1 MNKEK
6 KKNKLQLVG
15 QDNSFIQKTIYK
27 ELDIND
33 LKIFKTIVSKV
44 NYKNSLFEDFYT
56 IDYNDLDLA
65 GVKKDNRFA
74 STTKSLKKLSNCFVT
89 IQDKDENIIE
99 LGLITNKFI
108 YKKHSSKI
116 IIEIHD
122 DLKPYLLDLKKK
134 YTRYSLEN
142 IKKLTLFHF

>member
-65 GVKKDNRFA
+65 GVKKEA
-74 STTKSLKKLSNCFVT
+74 
-89 IQDKDENIIE
+89 
-99 LGLITNKFI
+99 
-108 YKKHSSKI
+108 
-116 IIEIHD
+116 
-122 DLKPYLLDLKKK
+122 
-134 YTRYSLEN
+134 
-142 IKKLTLFHF
+142 

>member
-1 MNKEK
+1 VNKEK

-65 GVKKDNRFA
+65 GVKKEA
-74 STTKSLKKLSNCFVT
+74 
-89 IQDKDENIIE
+89 
-99 LGLITNKFI
+99 
-108 YKKHSSKI
+108 
-116 IIEIHD
+116 
-122 DLKPYLLDLKKK
+122 
-134 YTRYSLEN
+134 
-142 IKKLTLFHF
+142 

>member
-1 MNKEK
+1 VNKEK

-65 GVKKDNRFA
+65 GVKKEG
-74 STTKSLKKLSNCFVT
+74 LM
-89 IQDKDENIIE
+89 KD
-99 LGLITNKFI
+99 LGA
-108 YKKHSSKI
+108 
-116 IIEIHD
+116 
-122 DLKPYLLDLKKK
+122 
-134 YTRYSLEN
+134 
-142 IKKLTLFHF
+142 